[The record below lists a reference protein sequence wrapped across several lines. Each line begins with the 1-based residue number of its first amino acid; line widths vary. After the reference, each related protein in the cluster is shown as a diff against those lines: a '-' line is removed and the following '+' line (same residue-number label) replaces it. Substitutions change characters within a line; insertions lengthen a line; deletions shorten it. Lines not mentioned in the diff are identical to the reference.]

1 MQEEAV
7 FIENTKENVKAAF
20 EKYGRNQVLKFLC
33 ENCKKESLKK
43 VKYFKKQNYKFLC
56 TNCGRILNAK
66 ETFMKNLGVENPM
79 QLKQSSEKIKK
90 TKKEKYGDENFNNRD
105 KSKKTCKEKLGVENV
120 SQAES
125 IKEKKKKTFEEHF
138 GTDNVFKTEYFD
150 QKRKETNLKKY
161 GFEFAQQSAIV
172 KERCE
177 ETNLKKYGF
186 KSSAQNPKVK
196 EKIRKSICETLSTR
210 PPEVWRD
217 IRQKA
222 CKKYCFENI
231 YFDSSWEL
239 ALWIYAKDHDEEIER
254 EPCCFEYE
262 FEEKVH
268 KYFPDFKYKGKLIE
282 IKGDFFFNEEGRL
295 YNPFDRTLDG
305 LFAAKQAFM
314 KSQNILVWS
323 NKEIQ
328 PILDY
333 INEKYTKDFLNLF
346 RKDLPFP
353 YPSLLKGD
361 YNTIRFFHKS
371 IFEAS
376 YKKRK
381 SPLQAWND
389 KECVRKSALNRLRYV
404 HRCRPEDILKG
415 FSLTQLAPKV
425 SVFKPSTAETLIKKY
440 LNDFN
445 EIFDPFSGF
454 SGRMIGTARCNK
466 TYNGQDINEKHVN
479 ESNEIIEFLK
489 LRNCS
494 VIQQD
499 ILNDIEQVHECL
511 FTCPPYGGKEHW
523 NENEIEKTCDEW
535 IDICLQKYKCKKYL
549 FVVDETEKYKDKIV
563 EVLNKKTLFKGKPE
577 IVILIEA

>member
-105 KSKKTCKEKLGVENV
+105 KSKKTCKEKLGVENP